1 MKRIATLLLPLL
13 LPALICAGGI
23 VPEPASMTPG
33 KGSLKISGAIF
44 KCDPSIDSVSMDA
57 ICRFAARLSLV
68 SGRTSSVSTPVGL
81 KSVVDDGAAKGI
93 IFLKDNSLMG
103 ESYRISIGQKSAVV
117 RAGATPGFL
126 NSIQTLKQMLPEE
139 IYGDAL
145 ADKQKWALPRCEISD
160 SPATAVRGLSIDSCE
175 TFWSVEQILSCLDEM
190 ARYKFNLLLWNLAGE
205 RGWRMEVRAYPLLGQ
220 VAGYRMESEG
230 RYGGYYSTDEILRVV
245 RHASSLGISIIP
257 RLHIGL
263 EATSILKPADCPAER
278 FVSDILAETAQM
290 FPYIYEDV
298 SCDGELPLEDMLRAR
313 GKEPA
318 PAGEFPEVNP
328 ASPDTRQLRMLAGEL
343 W

>member
-44 KCDPSIDSVSMDA
+44 KCDLSIDSVSMDA

-81 KSVVDDGAAKGI
+81 KSVVDDGAAKGV
-93 IFLKDNSLMG
+93 IFLKDNSLKG

-145 ADKQKWALPRCEISD
+145 ADKRKWRCRAAKSLTPPPLPC
-160 SPATAVRGLSIDSCE
+160 
-175 TFWSVEQILSCLDEM
+175 
-190 ARYKFNLLLWNLAGE
+190 AG
-205 RGWRMEVRAYPLLGQ
+205 
-220 VAGYRMESEG
+220 
-230 RYGGYYSTDEILRVV
+230 
-245 RHASSLGISIIP
+245 
-257 RLHIGL
+257 
-263 EATSILKPADCPAER
+263 
-278 FVSDILAETAQM
+278 
-290 FPYIYEDV
+290 
-298 SCDGELPLEDMLRAR
+298 
-313 GKEPA
+313 
-318 PAGEFPEVNP
+318 
-328 ASPDTRQLRMLAGEL
+328 
-343 W
+343 